1 MDVTSSE
8 APEQPATTMPEVPA
22 DRDVSNIDPSAYPA
36 RDLPRLRD
44 ERQGGFQAVLTRSAL
59 NDMHRHG
66 RSSPDVEVCGV
77 LVGNVY
83 HDDRGPYLYVEASIK
98 GDHAAGKTAQVTFT
112 AETWNHINDE
122 MEKNHAGKKILGWY
136 HTHPGFGIFLS
147 EMDLFIQ
154 NNFFPEPWQVA
165 YVYDP
170 KSGEDGTF
178 VWKRGQATRD
188 PHLIDPDTINTDP
201 PAPKGADVPTTGTLA
216 ELTARVQSLEHKLKV
231 ILVLLVIVAALA
243 VVSPLLAHLLL
254 PAMTAEPAPPGAMPT
269 TMESSIDRAI
279 PASLRLPPPTTTA
292 NSPWDTLVPAPP
304 SSQPTT
310 TQPDATPA
318 P

>member
-1 MDVTSSE
+1 MDVTE
-8 APEQPATTMPEVPA
+8 TDAPERPATTMPEVPA

-44 ERQGGFQAVLTRSAL
+44 QRTQGFQAVLTRSAL

-122 MEKNHAGKKILGWY
+122 LEKNHPGKKILGWY

-188 PHLIDPDTINTDP
+188 PYLVDPDTINTDP
-201 PAPKGADVPTTGTLA
+201 PAAKGAEVPTTGTLA
-216 ELTARVQSLEHKLKV
+216 ELTARVQSLEHRLKL

-254 PAMTAEPAPPGAMPT
+254 PAATGEPAPMP
-269 TMESSIDRAI
+269 TMESSVDRAI
-279 PASLRLPPPTTTA
+279 PASLRLPPATTLPPTTR
-292 NSPWDTLVPAPP
+292 PGMLPAP
-304 SSQPTT
+304 
-310 TQPDATPA
+310 
-318 P
+318 